1 MIRQIRH
8 FFCRQDGVV
17 AVEFALIAL
26 PFFILLMGMIEIS
39 LYFAAG
45 TVLEGG
51 AAAASRTI
59 RTGQA
64 QLSADPESVFE
75 TALCNHVSVMLNCDN
90 IQYEVIHVEDGT
102 FAGAEDYAPEFDSD
116 GNLVPSGFATGNS
129 NDVVMVRVLYRYAFL
144 TPFIGTMM
152 TGGVGD
158 NTMVHMAVSVLRA
171 EPYNFGED

>member
-1 MIRQIRH
+1 M
-8 FFCRQDGVV
+8 V

-26 PFFILLMGMIEIS
+26 PFFILLMGMIEVS

-64 QLSADPESVFE
+64 QTSADPETVFE
-75 TALCNHVSVMLNCDN
+75 TALCNHVRAMLNCDN
-90 IQYEVIHVEDGT
+90 IQYEVIHVDEGT
-102 FAGAEDYAPEFDSD
+102 FAGSENYAPEFDAD

-129 NDVVMVRVLYRYAFL
+129 NDVVMVRTFYRYSFL
-144 TPFIGTMM
+144 TPFIGAMM

-171 EPYNFGED
+171 EPYNFGEE

>member
-1 MIRQIRH
+1 M
-8 FFCRQDGVV
+8 
-17 AVEFALIAL
+17 VEFALISL
-26 PFFILLMGMIEIS
+26 PFFILLMGMIEVS

-64 QLSADPESVFE
+64 QTSADPETVFE
-75 TALCNHVSVMLNCDN
+75 TALCNHVRAMLNCDN
-90 IQYEVIHVEDGT
+90 IQYEVIHVDEGT
-102 FAGAEDYAPEFDSD
+102 FAGSENYAPEFDAD

-129 NDVVMVRVLYRYAFL
+129 NDVVMVRTFYRYSFL
-144 TPFIGTMM
+144 TPFIGAMM

-158 NTMVHMAVSVLRA
+158 NTMVHMSVSVLRA
-171 EPYNFGED
+171 EPYNFGEE

>member
-1 MIRQIRH
+1 M
-8 FFCRQDGVV
+8 V

-26 PFFILLMGMIEIS
+26 PFFILLMGMIEIA

-64 QLSADPESVFE
+64 QLSGDPEDVFE
-75 TALCNHVSVMLNCDN
+75 TAMCNHVSAMLDCSR
-90 IQYEVIHVEDGT
+90 IQYEVIHVAEGT
-102 FAGAEDYAPEFDSD
+102 FAGSENYTPQFDAD
-116 GNLVPSGFATGNS
+116 GNLIPAGFSTGNS
-129 NDVVMVRVLYRYAFL
+129 NDVVMVRTLYRYSFL

-171 EPYNFGED
+171 EPYNFGEE